1 MSCTLLIPLVSTGNV
16 PQLTTD
22 LVLHSLSEEFQF
34 VRDLDSTYLHPFVG
48 PLDYVFEQLKPVLFS
63 KRDSNKSYSTALELF
78 YSESKSLYVIQQRTP
93 VIQGYLNNFVK
104 EVICPLVQELSIRDV
119 VILDSFGALDEEIVA
134 NTSRTSKTNNF
145 YSDAVCEVR
154 SVGEMVREMESG
166 LQLNPSPEQQSSN
179 NIVSS
184 LFRFTS
190 DSVQQE
196 VSTRQQ
202 AFKFAYHLLNSPFSE
217 LQRIKYCSAFVHEG
231 DNSYDAHL
239 LCDHLPNVIDGF
251 TKINVHTPPVSW
263 KGVYGTRPIPTSF
276 DEGIYI

>member
-1 MSCTLLIPLVSTGNV
+1 MSRTLLVPLVSTGNV

-34 VRDLDSTYLHPFVG
+34 VKDLDSTYLHPFVG
-48 PLDYVFEQLKPVLFS
+48 PLDYVFGQEEPVLF
-63 KRDSNKSYSTALELF
+63 NKSNVNKSHSTALELF
-78 YSESKSLYVIQQRTP
+78 YNESKSLYVIQQRTP

-104 EVICPLVQELSIRDV
+104 EVICPLVKEFNITDV
-119 VILDSFGALDEEIVA
+119 VILDSFGALDDEVVA
-134 NTSRTSKTNNF
+134 NTSRTYKTNSF
-145 YSDAVCEVR
+145 YSDAICQVG
-154 SVGEMVREMESG
+154 SVGEVVREMESG
-166 LQLNPSPEQQSSN
+166 LHLNPSSEQQSNVIST
-179 NIVSS
+179 
-184 LFRFTS
+184 LFQFTNE
-190 DSVQQE
+190 SVQQE

-202 AFKFAYHLLNSPFSE
+202 AFKFAYHLLNSQASE

-251 TKINVHTPPVSW
+251 AKINVHTPPISW